1 MQRRSGFQIMKR
13 LIIELKPLAPIMA
26 ITISMGVIGFLAAIA
41 IASFGA
47 IAIGT
52 LIGDITFISF
62 TGAMIVMALAAVFRG
77 FLRYAEQL
85 SGHYIAFKILY
96 ILRDKIFAKLRK
108 LAPAKL
114 EGQEKGNLISLITS
128 DIELLEVFYAHTIA
142 PISIAII
149 TNKLR
154 KLAPAKLEGQEK
166 GNLISLITSDI
177 ELLEVF
183 YAHTIAPI
191 SIAII
196 TNTIIAIILY
206 MINPWFGLLSVVF
219 FLIVGFVIPYASSS
233 LGKEAGVA
241 YRNMFG
247 ECNNYILDSLRGLKE
262 VLLFKNGEER
272 LKEINSKSHRINE
285 SLDKIKEHEGIIRA
299 ITDLTIMIAILT
311 FVGLG
316 FYQYSVGNLSF
327 TWMLVGIVIIASS
340 FGPVVALSNLS
351 NTLLQTFACAER
363 LFDLIDEEPHV
374 EEVLEGHEISGDSI
388 SYEDVTFAYPNR
400 KEKIFDST
408 SVNIEKGDKIAL
420 IGESGIG
427 KSTFVKLMMRFWDVN
442 EGKIKLDNINIKEV
456 STNSIRNTQTLVSQE
471 TYLFNESILD
481 NIRIGNINAT
491 KDEVIKAAKM
501 ASIHDFIETLPK
513 GYDTKVGELGGN
525 LSSGEKQRI
534 GLARAFLSDG
544 NVLILDEPT
553 SNLDTLN
560 EGEILKSIKEN
571 CEDKTIVLISHRK
584 STTAVCNKTYKLEN
598 SKLIMS

>member
-1 MQRRSGFQIMKR
+1 MKRRSGFQIMKR
-13 LIIELKPLAPIMA
+13 LIVELKPLAPIMA

-47 IAIGT
+47 IAIGAF
-52 LIGDITFISF
+52 IGDITFISF
-62 TGAMIVMALAAVFRG
+62 TGAMVVMAVSALLRG
-77 FLRYAEQL
+77 FLRYGEQL

-96 ILRDKIFAKLRK
+96 ILRDKIFSKLRK

-149 TNKLR
+149 TNS
-154 KLAPAKLEGQEK
+154 
-166 GNLISLITSDI
+166 I
-177 ELLEVF
+177 
-183 YAHTIAPI
+183 I
-191 SIAII
+191 SI
-196 TNTIIAIILY
+196 ILFI
-206 MINPWFGLLSVVF
+206 INPWFGVLSVIF

-233 LGKEAGVA
+233 LGKDAGVA

-262 VLLFKNGEER
+262 VLLFKSGDER
-272 LKEINSKSHRINE
+272 LNEINSKSHRINK

-311 FVGLG
+311 FVGVG
-316 FYQYSVGNLSF
+316 FAQYSVGNISF
-327 TWMLVGIVIIASS
+327 TWMLVAIVIIASS

-374 EEVLEGHEISGDSI
+374 EEVEDGYAVTGESI
-388 SYEDVTFAYPNR
+388 AYDNVTFSYPNR
-400 KEKIFDST
+400 KEKIFDNT
-408 SVNIEKGDKIAL
+408 SVHIKRGDKIAL

-442 EGKIKLDNINIKEV
+442 EGKINLDNKNIKEV
-456 STNSIRNTQTLVSQE
+456 NTASLRSSQTLVSQE
-471 TYLFNESILD
+471 TYLFNETIMD
-481 NIRIGNINAT
+481 NIKIGNDNAT
-491 KDEVIKAAKM
+491 KEDVIKAAKM
-501 ASIHDFIETLPK
+501 ASIHEFIETLPK

-525 LSSGEKQRI
+525 LSSG
-534 GLARAFLSDG
+534 
-544 NVLILDEPT
+544 
-553 SNLDTLN
+553 
-560 EGEILKSIKEN
+560 
-571 CEDKTIVLISHRK
+571 
-584 STTAVCNKTYKLEN
+584 
-598 SKLIMS
+598 

>member
-1 MQRRSGFQIMKR
+1 MKRRSGFQIMKR
-13 LIIELKPLAPIMA
+13 LIVELKPLAPIML

-62 TGAMIVMALAAVFRG
+62 TGAMVVMVLSAVFRG

-96 ILRDKIFAKLRK
+96 ILRDKIFGKLRK

-142 PISIAII
+142 PISIAVI
-149 TNKLR
+149 TN
-154 KLAPAKLEGQEK
+154 
-166 GNLISLITSDI
+166 S
-177 ELLEVF
+177 
-183 YAHTIAPI
+183 
-191 SIAII
+191 
-196 TNTIIAIILY
+196 IIAVILY

-262 VLLFKNGEER
+262 VLLFGNGEER

-299 ITDLTIMIAILT
+299 ITDLTIMVAILT
-311 FVGLG
+311 FVGVG
-316 FYQYSVGNLSF
+316 FQQYSVGKLSF
-327 TWMLVGIVIIASS
+327 TWMLVGIVVIASS

-374 EEVLEGHEISGDSI
+374 EEVLEGHAVNGDSI
-388 SYEDVTFAYPNR
+388 SYEDVTFSYPNR
-400 KEKIFDST
+400 KEKIFDNT
-408 SVNIEKGDKIAL
+408 SVHIEKGDKIAL

-442 EGKIKLDNINIKEV
+442 EGKIKLDNKDIKEV
-456 STNSIRNTQTLVSQE
+456 ATDSIRSSQTLVSQE

-481 NIRIGNINAT
+481 NIKIGNIKAS
-491 KDEVIKAAKM
+491 KEEVVKAAKM
-501 ASIHDFIETLPK
+501 ASIHEFIESLPK

-544 NVLILDEPT
+544 DVLILDEPT

-598 SKLIMS
+598 SKLVLN